1 MRGSTDSVDSVDDPD
16 DDGAPMRLSTEAEES
31 VDDGMMGNSNDKQLE
46 RGAHNLLKFM
56 SVILDTASRYVEV

>member
-1 MRGSTDSVDSVDDPD
+1 
-16 DDGAPMRLSTEAEES
+16 MRLSTEAEES